1 MRHSAGSTPGGAG
14 RIIAAMAEAKPTI
27 CMLSEILDNRPLSA
41 STAQACNKN
50 EGTIVPTAITM

>member
-1 MRHSAGSTPGGAG
+1 
-14 RIIAAMAEAKPTI
+14 MAEAKPTI